1 MTIDKGNSAI
11 EFRLDPDSGVPTYL
25 QLVQQ
30 VHQALRMGTLEPGD
44 QLPTAQQVVAKLV
57 INPNTVLKA
66 YRDLERE
73 GLVQGRPGMGTFVIR
88 TLPGTDPA
96 AQRRFLAAMTDL
108 LRSARSAGLRPDDIE
123 SIYRTAVRN
132 CFAEGVA

>member
-1 MTIDKGNSAI
+1 MIS
-11 EFRLDPDSGVPTYL
+11 FRVDGHSVVPPYL
-25 QLVQQ
+25 QIVQQ
-30 VHQALRMGTLEPGD
+30 VRQALRMGLLDVGD
-44 QLPTAQQVVAKLV
+44 QLPPVREVVSATA

-73 GLVQGRPGMGTFVIR
+73 GLVRGRPGMGTFVIR

-108 LRSARSAGLRPDDIE
+108 LRSARSAGLGPDDIE
-123 SIYRTAVRN
+123 SIYRTAARN
-132 CFAEGVA
+132 CLTEGVA

>member
-1 MTIDKGNSAI
+1 MI
-11 EFRLDPDSGVPTYL
+11 EFQLDTVSGVATYL

-30 VHQALRMGTLEPGD
+30 VHDALRLGVLEPGD
-44 QLPTAQQVVAKLV
+44 QLPTAQQVVAKLA

-73 GLVQGRPGMGTFVIR
+73 GLVRGRPGLGTFVIR

-96 AQRRFLAAMTDL
+96 TQARFLAAMTDL
-108 LRSARSAGLRPDDIE
+108 LRAARSAGLGPDDIE
-123 SIYRTAVRN
+123 TIYRTAARA
-132 CFAEGVA
+132 CLAEGVA